1 MYRMKGVIPPMIT
14 PFKEN
19 GDVDY
24 EGLVTLVT
32 FLKDKVDG
40 LFITGS
46 YGAGA
51 LMSEEERMKVA
62 ETVVN
67 TVGGKIAVIAHIGS
81 TNTRT
86 SVRLAEHAAKI
97 GVDAVSA
104 VGPFYYKHN
113 ADSIC
118 LFYGEIVKAVNAVN
132 PEIPVYVYNNT
143 SFQGYT
149 MDLKLIRRL
158 KEEAGV
164 RGVKDA
170 TFDIMMHANYTRLL
184 KDDTFDVASGTEAM
198 WLQSCVT
205 GTQAFIPGI
214 GNVFPELCKKMWT
227 EGMEGRYEDCRKTQ
241 FMVNEVR
248 DIMYLAKSTQLA
260 IYAML
265 EIRGVL
271 KCYPRSPF
279 IAASEEE
286 KANIRARLKT
296 LGLI

>member
-81 TNTRT
+81 TNTRS

-118 LFYGEIVKAVNAVN
+118 LFYSEIVKAVNAVN

>member
-24 EGLVTLVT
+24 EGLVTLVN
-32 FLKDKVDG
+32 FLKERVDG

-46 YGAGA
+46 YGSTA
-51 LMSEEERMKVA
+51 LLQPDERKKIA
-62 ETVVN
+62 EITLE
-67 TVGGKIAVIAHIGS
+67 TVGGKIPVVVHVGTADS
-81 TNTRT
+81 RT
-86 SVRLAEHAAKI
+86 AAMLAKHAADI
-97 GVDAVSA
+97 GAAAVSA

-118 LFYGEIVKAVNAVN
+118 KFYKEIVAAVEDRV
-132 PEIPVYVYNNT
+132 PVYVYNNV

-158 KEEAGV
+158 KEECGV
-164 RGVKDA
+164 RGIKDA
-170 TFDIMMHANYTRLL
+170 TFDIMAHANYIRTL

-198 WLQSCVT
+198 WLESRVL
-205 GTQAFIPGI
+205 GTEAFIPGL
-214 GNVFPELCKKMWT
+214 GNAFPEICKKMWI
-227 EGMEGRYEDCRKTQ
+227 EGMEGRYDDCRKTQ
-241 FMVNEVR
+241 LEVNEIR
-248 DIMYLAKSTQLA
+248 DIMYLAKSTQMA

-279 IAASEEE
+279 IAATEEE
-286 KANIRARLKT
+286 KAAIKIRLQEH
-296 LGLI
+296 GLI